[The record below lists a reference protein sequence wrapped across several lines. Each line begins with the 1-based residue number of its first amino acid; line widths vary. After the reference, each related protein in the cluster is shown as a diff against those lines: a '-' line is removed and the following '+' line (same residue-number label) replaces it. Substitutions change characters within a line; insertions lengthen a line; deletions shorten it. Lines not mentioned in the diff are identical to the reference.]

1 MLGFSTLGC
10 PGLPLTDV
18 AALARKYDIPLVELR
33 CAEDEPVHAGISK
46 QDRAKARADLDGL
59 EINSLASYYRLCD
72 DPIDKLLAHIE
83 LAHDLRAPA
92 IRVFPGKSPETSV
105 ELAAERLAA
114 AAEVA
119 DGITLLVETHDL
131 LLKGAEIAAVLKQS
145 GASGV
150 GAVWDAMHTWRA
162 GESPAEAGGFL
173 LPWLGELQLK
183 DAASATDRRPLV
195 PGTGTVPIQ
204 ETLAAASGFTGPVV
218 LEHETK
224 WYADAAP
231 FEESLAAFA
240 GMVRSVV
247 DQVDRGVPVRIE
259 LHNGQ

>member
-10 PGLPLTDV
+10 PGLPLPDV
-18 AALARKYDIPLVELR
+18 AALARKYGISCVELR
-33 CAEDEPVHAGISK
+33 CAEDEPVHVGISRHE
-46 QDRAKARADLDGL
+46 RARVREHLAGV

-72 DPIDKLLAHIE
+72 DPLDRLRAHVE
-83 LAHDLRAPA
+83 LAHDLGVPA

-105 ELAAERLAA
+105 ELAAERLAQ

-119 DGITLLVETHDL
+119 EGVALLVETHDL
-131 LLKGAEIAAVLKQS
+131 LLRGAEIAAVLAGS
-145 GASGV
+145 GVRGVSGVAGGGV

-162 GESPAEAGGFL
+162 GESPVEAASAL

-183 DAASATDRRPLV
+183 DAASADDRRPLV
-195 PGTGTVPIQ
+195 PGTGTVPIS
-204 ETLAAASGFTGPVV
+204 ETLAAVKGFSGPVV

-231 FEESLAAFA
+231 FEESLAAF
-240 GMVRSVV
+240 
-247 DQVDRGVPVRIE
+247 VRI
-259 LHNGQ
+259 LA

>member
-10 PGLPLTDV
+10 PGLPLDEV
-18 AALARKYDIPLVELR
+18 AALARRYGVPLVELR
-33 CAEDEPVHAGISK
+33 CADDEPVHVGLSK
-46 QDRAKARADLDGL
+46 AARAKARKDLAGL

-72 DPIDKLLAHIE
+72 DEVSKLAAHVE
-83 LAHDLRAPA
+83 LAHDLGAPA
-92 IRVFPGKSPETSV
+92 IRVFPGRSPETSV

-114 AAEVA
+114 AVEVA

-131 LLKGAEIAAVLKQS
+131 LLRGKEIASALELS

-162 GESPAEAGGFL
+162 GESPAEAASAL

-183 DAASATDRRPLV
+183 DAASGTDRRPLV
-195 PGTGTVPIQ
+195 PGTGSVPIQ
-204 ETLAAASGFTGPVV
+204 QTLAAAAGFTGPVV

-231 FEESLAAFA
+231 FEESLAAF
-240 GMVRSVV
+240 V
-247 DQVDRGVPVRIE
+247 DLMKQDGAKYR
-259 LHNGQ
+259 

>member
-10 PGLPLTDV
+10 PGLPLADV
-18 AALARKYDIPLVELR
+18 AAMARKHGIPLVELR
-33 CAEDEPVHAGISK
+33 CAADEPVHAGIS
-46 QDRAKARADLDGL
+46 QAERKAALAALDGL
-59 EINSLASYYRLCD
+59 GITALASYYRLCD
-72 DPIDKLLAHIE
+72 DDVSMLAEHVQ

-92 IRVFPGKSPETSV
+92 IRIFPGRSEKTSV

-114 AAEVA
+114 AVDVAE
-119 DGITLLVETHDL
+119 GITLLVETHDL
-131 LLKGAEIAAVLKQS
+131 LLRGSEIAAVLAKS
-145 GASGV
+145 GVRGV

-162 GESPAEAGGFL
+162 GETPAEAAAAL

-183 DAASATDRRPLV
+183 DAASDTDRRPMI
-195 PGTGTVPIQ
+195 PGTGAVPIQ
-204 ETLAAASGFTGPVV
+204 ETLAAAAGFTGPIV

-240 GMVRSVV
+240 ALMKRSPGQDVR
-247 DQVDRGVPVRIE
+247 
-259 LHNGQ
+259 